1 MNSKL
6 IIIAIVIVITLA
18 FIAFGLISSTRI
30 TSVVPTST
38 GETTV
43 TSEESSIV
51 EDQIPVISEEQ
62 LNAVSVEEPTFLSDM
77 QNKITADMSIF
88 YYE

>member
-6 IIIAIVIVITLA
+6 IIISIVVIMALA
-18 FIAFGLISSTRI
+18 FIAFMLSSRVTP
-30 TSVVPTST
+30 VAPAST

-43 TSEESSIV
+43 TSEESSILD
-51 EDQIPVISEEQ
+51 DQIPTISEEQ
-62 LNAVSVEEPTFLSDM
+62 LNAVSAEDPAFLSDM
-77 QNKITADMSIF
+77 QNSIVADASIF